1 MSDAEANVLK
11 AIIDALKPL
20 TSEERQRTLEA
31 ALVFLGEEPNAS
43 LAARTAKDETAGVA
57 TSPSKYESHCTNR
70 KHGKNERRQKIIT
83 NMVVLLTRNPSTDQT
98 FRAVNFRPRSRVGY
112 RQAPPER
119 SVHMPETRTP
129 NSDFSRA
136 FGDAKIRP

>member
-43 LAARTAKDETAGVA
+43 LAARTAENETAGVA
-57 TSPSKYESHCTNR
+57 NQSEQIREPLHQSQT
-70 KHGKNERRQKIIT
+70 RQK
-83 NMVVLLTRNPSTDQT
+83 
-98 FRAVNFRPRSRVGY
+98 
-112 RQAPPER
+112 
-119 SVHMPETRTP
+119 
-129 NSDFSRA
+129 
-136 FGDAKIRP
+136 